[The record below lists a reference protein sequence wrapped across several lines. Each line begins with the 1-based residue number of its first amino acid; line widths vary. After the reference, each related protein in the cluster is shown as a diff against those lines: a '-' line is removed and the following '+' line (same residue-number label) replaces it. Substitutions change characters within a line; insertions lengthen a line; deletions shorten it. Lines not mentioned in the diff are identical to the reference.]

1 MKKIEREE
9 VQPILFSILKEFKK
23 YCQKNDLEFFL
34 IGGTLLGA
42 VRHKG
47 FIPWDDDIDV
57 GMMRYQYNKLIS
69 VAKQNPYIDRKKRYK
84 ILLPLDEGHIYPFIK
99 IVDTKTIAYEKKL
112 NKRYATGLWLDVFPY
127 DYAADTKEEI
137 AKVNKKQ
144 KLYKLFLQIGISGE
158 LSISQKIKKAFAYPV
173 YKILTQGDYRYWV
186 KKILRLPTSYQTN
199 FVGDVVWLEA
209 EKDMFPIEWF
219 ASYVELEFEGEKF
232 KAPKEY
238 EQWLT
243 QFYGDYMKLPKEEDR
258 KVHDPKAYYIDKE
271 TENENV

>member
-1 MKKIEREE
+1 M
-9 VQPILFSILKEFKK
+9 
-23 YCQKNDLEFFL
+23 
-34 IGGTLLGA
+34 
-42 VRHKG
+42 
-47 FIPWDDDIDV
+47 
-57 GMMRYQYNKLIS
+57 
-69 VAKQNPYIDRKKRYK
+69 
-84 ILLPLDEGHIYPFIK
+84 
-99 IVDTKTIAYEKKL
+99 
-112 NKRYATGLWLDVFPY
+112 
-127 DYAADTKEEI
+127 
-137 AKVNKKQ
+137 
-144 KLYKLFLQIGISGE
+144 
-158 LSISQKIKKAFAYPV
+158 
-173 YKILTQGDYRYWV
+173 
-186 KKILRLPTSYQTN
+186 PTSYQTN